1 MAGRELVTGPSPRER
16 VQQDPLTHI
25 AIRTTL
31 GAYYT
36 MPDMTQE
43 MVNEMLE
50 HLNRDRDIENLVVR
64 NISEATLVI
73 PTRIIEQVARL
84 DIADDARI
92 HATSPHG
99 SKGVIWGVGG

>member
-1 MAGRELVTGPSPRER
+1 MGARDLVTAPSHQER
-16 VQQDPLTHI
+16 VDKDPLIHI
-25 AIRTTL
+25 VIRTIL

-43 MVNEMLE
+43 MVHEMLA
-50 HLNRDRDIENLVVR
+50 HLDQDIENLVVR
-64 NISEATLVI
+64 NLSEATLVI
-73 PTRIIEQVARL
+73 PVRIIESVARL

-99 SKGVIWGVGG
+99 SRGVIWGVGG